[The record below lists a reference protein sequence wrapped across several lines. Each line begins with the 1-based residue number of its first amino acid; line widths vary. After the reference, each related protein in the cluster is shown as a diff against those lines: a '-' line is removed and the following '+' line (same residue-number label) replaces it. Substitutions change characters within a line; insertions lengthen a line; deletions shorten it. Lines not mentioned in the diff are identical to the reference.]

1 MSSQAPTNRITPSNE
16 KVPLTGTGFTDDKR
30 NDAESFS
37 TTAEQTEPH
46 EPDSAT
52 HPEGGWRAWGVVL
65 GSWLAT
71 FSSMGLMNSIGSFQ
85 AYLSRNQ
92 LSNYEADKVAWIFGV
107 YSGVTFLA
115 GVQVGPIFDARG
127 PRGLMLAGGMGTVLY
142 LLLLGLCTQ
151 YWHFMLVFGVL
162 GGISLS
168 LVFGPAIAIVAH
180 YFHRRRGLATGIA
193 SSGSSFGGL
202 AIPLM
207 LENLFTKIGFAWTTR
222 VMALIC
228 LVTSII
234 ALVFIRRRFPT
245 KPITM
250 SKIRPD
256 ITAFS
261 RTAFTFTSLGVFFM
275 EWGLFIPLS
284 YLTSYGL
291 DQGLSSQFS
300 SLLLALINGCAV
312 FGRWIPGY
320 YADRYGRFNVLII
333 TIVGCV
339 LSNACLWLTAGSS
352 EALLT
357 VFAVVFG
364 FFSGGNLSLAPVC
377 VGQLC
382 KLESYGRY
390 YATAYLLVSIRYI
403 VPSPDILCLLTC
415 TSTLTG
421 IPIAGELLK
430 RCDGSYYGVIAFTVA
445 SYVASFFCLVTAKI
459 CHCGIGKIWC
469 AF

>member
-1 MSSQAPTNRITPSNE
+1 MSSQISTNHTRSPSEELPPKQEVITDEN
-16 KVPLTGTGFTDDKR
+16 G
-30 NDAESFS
+30 DAVESAS
-37 TTAEQTEPH
+37 TTDSQNEPN
-46 EPDSAT
+46 ERDLIT

-92 LSNYEADKVAWIFGV
+92 LADYEPDKVAWLFGV
-107 YSGVTFLA
+107 YSGVTFLV

-127 PRGLMLAGGMGTVLY
+127 PRGLITAGGLGTVLY
-142 LLLLGLCTQ
+142 LLLLGICTQ

-162 GGISLS
+162 GGISLA
-168 LVFGPAIAIVAH
+168 LVFGPSIAIVAH
-180 YFHRRRGLATGIA
+180 YFSRRRGLATGIA

-207 LENLFTKIGFAWTTR
+207 LESLFIKIGFAWATR

-228 LVTSII
+228 LVTSSV

-250 SKIRPD
+250 SKIKPD
-256 ITAFS
+256 VTAF
-261 RTAFTFTSLGVFFM
+261 ANVTFALTSLGVFFM

-284 YLTSYGL
+284 YLTSYSL

-333 TIVGCV
+333 TIVGCA
-339 LSNACLWLTAGSS
+339 LSSACLWLTAGSS
-352 EALLT
+352 QALLT

-390 YATAYLLVSIRYI
+390 YATAYLLVSVR
-403 VPSPDILCLLTC
+403 
-415 TSTLTG
+415 
-421 IPIAGELLK
+421 
-430 RCDGSYYGVIAFTVA
+430 
-445 SYVASFFCLVTAKI
+445 
-459 CHCGIGKIWC
+459 
-469 AF
+469 